1 MKKQLIKRIEELVIE
16 NEQLKK
22 EIERLKRNSTP
33 AKNVL
38 KNYIEE
44 MSKLKKM
51 LGKEEPK
58 EVEDDKL
65 KSLETEIVNMRRQ
78 LKGMRQ
84 KVQILRGF

>member
-44 MSKLKKM
+44 MSKLNKM

>member
-1 MKKQLIKRIEELVIE
+1 MKKKIIEIATELSKGKLTTKEAKDELLFLFNVVGQSIE
-16 NEQLKK
+16 Q
-22 EIERLKRNSTP
+22 
-33 AKNVL
+33 
-38 KNYIEE
+38 
-44 MSKLKKM
+44 
-51 LGKEEPK
+51 PK